1 MRHQPHFLRSLR
13 TAFAILSAAILAGA
27 LAACDSTT
35 DPGTPSAATIHLEP
49 TNLSITVG
57 ESARLTARV
66 EDEAGQPIQ
75 TDDIFWRSESD
86 AVVTVSDNGTVTGV
100 GPGSTRIAASFAGRS
115 ALATIQVATPRAEVA
130 SVVVT
135 PAAAALHL
143 GDTQQFQATAL
154 DARGE
159 EITGREVAWTTSDS
173 RVLEISDAG
182 LATAR
187 GVGAVTVSATVEGV
201 EGSAAVSVG
210 PPPVANVEV
219 SPNRAELEVGAD
231 IVLEATVTAEDG
243 SALNGRPVTWSTSDA
258 AIASVNANGR
268 VTARAEG
275 AATITA
281 TSEDVSGS
289 STITV
294 VRRPVASL
302 EMRPEFLAL
311 TVGEN
316 GQLEALPRAADGSA
330 LEGRT
335 ITWESSAPAI
345 AGVDDDGAVRAM
357 SPGEATITATSEGRS
372 ATAGVT
378 VQRVPVASVEVTPA
392 TASVRVGEGRN
403 LMARVRDADG
413 GVLEGREVT
422 WRSSNAAV
430 ATVDGGGRVTG
441 VTPGTVYVRA
451 SSEGRS
457 DSSRVTVT
465 AGPPTSLEVTP
476 GSVSILPGATAQLE
490 AIFRDASGTIVSG
503 SAITWSTSA
512 AAVATVNT
520 QGLVTAVSEGQ
531 ATVTARAGTMQ
542 ARVEVEVQTRPV
554 DRVEVDPAT
563 ATLQTGESISL
574 SARPLAQDGSLLGG
588 RTVSWSSGSP
598 QVATVDQSGVVSA
611 VGPGT
616 ARITAS
622 SEGREG
628 FADIVVQRPAVAE
641 ISIEPSTAS
650 LYIGEG
656 LVLRAVLRAADGTE
670 LTEREIAWS
679 SDDPAVASVSATG
692 EIQALAHGSAEIT
705 ATSEGRSA
713 TATISV
719 IPRPVASIEIS
730 PGVATLNVDATRQ
743 LSVRLT
749 AADGSELTGRLV
761 EWSSADPAIASVNA
775 DGLVTGEAAGQTT
788 ITALSEGQSATA
800 AITVE
805 ARSVLTVLITPIL
818 DFMRVGQTQQFTA
831 TGYAW
836 NGSAVPGRTVTWS
849 SSAPQVLEV
858 SQTGLATAHRPG
870 AVVLFATIDG
880 RVGSA
885 AIVILGFGATP
896 PGDEGDGGGDG
907 GGIGN
912 DDDDDDDDDE
922 DD

>member
-1 MRHQPHFLRSLR
+1 MLHNPRLLRSVR
-13 TAFAILSAAILAGA
+13 TAYAILSAAILAGA
-27 LAACDSTT
+27 TTACDSAT

-49 TNLSITVG
+49 SNLSISVG
-57 ESARLTARV
+57 ESARLNARV

-115 ALATIQVATPRAEVA
+115 ALATIQVAIPRAEVA
-130 SVVVT
+130 SVAVA
-135 PAAAALHL
+135 PSAAALHL
-143 GDTQQFQATAL
+143 GDTQQFEATAL

-159 EITGREVAWTTSDS
+159 EITGREVAWATSDS

-201 EGSAAVSVG
+201 EGSAAVGVG

-219 SPNRAELEVGAD
+219 TPTRAELEVGAA
-231 IVLEATVTAEDG
+231 IVLEATVTAADG
-243 SALNGRPVTWSTSDA
+243 SALNGRPVAWSTSDA
-258 AIASVNANGR
+258 AIASVNTNGR

-275 AATITA
+275 TATVTA
-281 TSEDVSGS
+281 TSEEVTGS

-345 AGVDDDGAVRAM
+345 ARMDTDGAVRAV
-357 SPGEATITATSEGRS
+357 SPGEATITATSEGRT
-372 ATAGVT
+372 ATAGIT
-378 VQRVPVASVEVTPA
+378 VQRVPVASVEVTPS
-392 TASVRVGEGRN
+392 TVSVRVGEGRN
-403 LMARVRDADG
+403 LTARVRDADG
-413 GVLEGREVT
+413 DVLEGRDVT
-422 WRSSNAAV
+422 WRSSNAVV
-430 ATVDGGGRVTG
+430 ATVDGAGRITG
-441 VTPGTVYVRA
+441 VTPGVVHVTA

-457 DSSRVTVT
+457 DSARVTVT
-465 AGPPTSLEVTP
+465 AGPPVSLEVSP

-490 AIFRDASGTIVSG
+490 TIFRDASGTIVSG
-503 SAITWSTSA
+503 PAITWSSNATA
-512 AAVATVNT
+512 IATVST
-520 QGLVTAVSEGQ
+520 AGVVTAVSEGE
-531 ATVTARAGTMQ
+531 ATITARAGTMQ

-574 SARPLAQDGSLLGG
+574 TARPLAQDGSLLGG
-588 RTVSWSSGSP
+588 RPVSWSSGSP
-598 QVATVDQSGVVSA
+598 QVATVDQNGLVSA
-611 VGPGT
+611 VGPGN
-616 ARITAS
+616 ARITAT
-622 SEGREG
+622 SEGRQG
-628 FADIVVQRPAVAE
+628 FADVVVQQPAVAE
-641 ISIEPSTAS
+641 ISLDPSLAS
-650 LYIGEG
+650 LHIGEA
-656 LVLRAVLRAADGTE
+656 LTLRALLRAADGTE
-670 LTEREIAWS
+670 LTGRDVAWS
-679 SDDPAVASVSATG
+679 SDDPAVASVSQSG
-692 EIQALAHGSAEIT
+692 EVQALAHGSAVVT
-705 ATSEGRSA
+705 ATSEGRPA

-719 IPRPVASIEIS
+719 IPRPVASVEIS
-730 PGVATLNVDATRQ
+730 PTAATLNVDATRQ
-743 LSVRLT
+743 LEVRLT

-761 EWSSADPAIASVNA
+761 EWSSADPAIATVNA
-775 DGLVTGEAAGQTT
+775 DGLVRGEAAGQTT

-800 AITVE
+800 TITVE

-818 DFMRVGQTQQFTA
+818 DFMRVGQTQQFNA

-836 NGSAVPGRTVTWS
+836 NGSAVPGRPVSWS
-849 SSAPQVLEV
+849 SSAPQVLEI

-885 AIVILGFGATP
+885 AIVILGFGASP
-896 PGDEGDGGGDG
+896 PGGGGDGGGDG
-907 GGIGN
+907 GGGGDDDG
-912 DDDDDDDDDE
+912 DDDDDDDD
-922 DD
+922 